1 MTENSA
7 SEPPP
12 LVEPQE
18 HKLTVTIKS
27 VEGLNF
33 GTELG
38 NQQIAAS
45 ILFPGHQLD
54 MMSQLVPPAPKIT
67 FDFTETFDIKFYP
80 NSTINALLQAPLEFF
95 VYVCT
100 QDLKRTNQVA
110 KFTFGFDQ
118 LLYVT
123 SYTAIL
129 DGTVLPDGAQ
139 ILPAEGI
146 KASINFAWDSPIIEP
161 EDFEQTLIA
170 SLNLSPISA
179 LPQAIVNSNATPN
192 NFGTHIFSY
201 ILCGTLPNGQVI
213 FMDNGK
219 LNATNPD
226 GSDAQIVFPNPMK
239 FYVGPEDFAK
249 WKETA
254 EKEENISVY
263 LIPELTP
270 ILQPLGLLPSQYDK
284 LYARAEIPFSQF
296 SKAGRSHFLGQ
307 TQLFTDPKYSVEDP
321 PMPNSLPNGF
331 PEEPVDPTGRR
342 KVVAKKGLPSSRSSA
357 KTKQGANTTAS
368 TKKAKAL
375 SAKDKKLQQ
384 TILQIFQGIGDS
396 DVYKDS
402 ATQIRIELALSR
414 PLVPRSATPIESKPP
429 EEVVRPLPKM
439 HANKLANATKE
450 FCRQVNIA
458 ITQLS
463 ESQNRDE
470 LRKIIKEQLKPSVVE
485 VVQQVYL
492 NKPEPSVEAS
502 KKNEAE
508 DKQEDKEN
516 KEAEIGNAFIS
527 ELRSYLILHLNK
539 VVNQR
544 FKLTFPSSSLSPPEM
559 DIDCLSRRIA
569 SQKLFKTDDLGALHQ
584 KRCQLDPLNPQWPY
598 EYALYLS
605 DIKDEK
611 ALDNFARAISI
622 DYHFKAAILGFCS
635 LLVKNGNKSDA
646 LVLLDML
653 GNEMP
658 TDPTV
663 TVCQSLVYT
672 LLESSKCDE
681 FLAKISNMAQ
691 SLNRSPYLIAASSL
705 IDVHD
710 TFVSEMALS
719 KERTQGQRTKELL
732 ILLAKFSQLTGDP
745 QRAQE
750 YLKEAIEMDQED
762 LSVWKMLGEFQFES
776 GMFDKAKASF
786 TSLLTLSDDPD
797 PASCLKLALIKVKDG
812 EYAAAYDLLMFTV
825 QKLDDVL
832 AWLALGVCCFRM
844 EEYTEA
850 DSCFVRASELDRWNA
865 VTWGYCTLLC
875 FKTGDHV
882 KACQALIYT
891 WALGI
896 KDKRL
901 IDEIIVEAEK
911 AQIGEKAKE
920 ILAQMKQVK
929 EEDCYPPFENQSN

>member
-1 MTENSA
+1 MTENSSA
-7 SEPPP
+7 EPLP
-12 LVEPQE
+12 LIEPQE

-38 NQQIAAS
+38 NQQIGVS

-54 MMSQLVPPAPKIT
+54 MLSPLVPPAPKIT

-100 QDLKRTNQVA
+100 QDFKRTNQVV

-129 DGTVLPDGAQ
+129 DGAVLPDGAQ

-170 SLNLSPISA
+170 SLNLSPVSA
-179 LPQAIVNSNATPN
+179 LPQAVVNSNATPN

-201 ILCGTLPNGQVI
+201 ILCGTLPDGQVI

-226 GSDAQIVFPNPMK
+226 GSDAQIVFSNPLK
-239 FYVGPEDFAK
+239 FYVGPDEFAK

-254 EKEENISVY
+254 EKEENISIY

-270 ILQPLGLLPSQYDK
+270 LLQPLGLTPNQYDK
-284 LYARAEIPFSQF
+284 LFARAEIPFSQF

-307 TQLFTDPKYSVEDP
+307 AQLVTDSKYSVEDP
-321 PMPNSLPNGF
+321 PMPNALPNGF

-357 KTKQGANTTAS
+357 KTKNGAAGAAA
-368 TKKAKAL
+368 KKAKAL
-375 SAKDKKLQQ
+375 SAKDKKLLQ
-384 TILQIFQGIGDS
+384 TIQSVFQSIGDA
-396 DVYKDS
+396 DVFKES

-414 PLVPRSATPIESKPP
+414 PLVPRSSTPIESKPP

-439 HANKLANATKE
+439 HANRLANATKE
-450 FCRQVNIA
+450 FCRQINLA
-458 ITQLS
+458 INQLS
-463 ESQNRDE
+463 DCTNPEE
-470 LRKIIKEQLKPSVVE
+470 LKNIIKEQLKPSVID
-485 VVQQVYL
+485 VVQQVYM
-492 NKPEPSVEAS
+492 NKPEPSVNAMKDDETKTETKCDNINS
-502 KKNEAE
+502 
-508 DKQEDKEN
+508 
-516 KEAEIGNAFIS
+516 AFIS

-539 VVNQR
+539 VINQR
-544 FKLTFPSSSLSPPEM
+544 FRLTFPSAAPPPPEM
-559 DIDCLSRRIA
+559 DIDTLTRRIA

-584 KRCQLDPLNPQWPY
+584 KRCELDPLNPQWPY

-658 TDPTV
+658 TDPTI

-719 KERTQGQRTKELL
+719 KERTQGQRSKELL

-762 LSVWKMLGEFQFES
+762 LSVWRMLGEFQFES

-797 PASCLKLALIKVKDG
+797 PPSCLKLALIKVKDG

-850 DSCFVRASELDRWNA
+850 DACFVRASELDRWNA
-865 VTWGYCTLLC
+865 VTWGYCALLC
-875 FKTGDHV
+875 FKTNDSI
-882 KACQALIYT
+882 KACQAVIYAWT
-891 WALGI
+891 LGL

-911 AQIGEKAKE
+911 AEIGEKTKE
-920 ILAQMKQVK
+920 IIIQMRNVK
-929 EEDCYPPFENQSN
+929 EEDCFPSFENESN